1 MVGTKAAWF
10 GLLLILVGISTFP
23 LEHGYSIEEYS
34 IETVLISKRPIN
46 PVPGN
51 PVFITLNVTDIFGS
65 TMTSS
70 LQYSTDDG
78 RSWDEG
84 SVRLIHGIP
93 TNGTYLGTIPVV
105 QSSGETIYQFDF
117 EDDLGYTGTFGG
129 RYSLTIDT
137 DLPTIGEPGIRIF
150 APDQQIRMT
159 YQLRD
164 SGVGIIS
171 SKVYY
176 KTSPSDS
183 LSDQIEAS
191 LNVGDVWDGYYV
203 AYIPAQINGTRV
215 DYRIEAIDAEGRNA
229 VREGSFDVIHGKSQ
243 MSLIADLAAID
254 PSKLAATLK
263 FTVNGVFADYQ
274 FHNIEAGIGNGRGL
288 PINPR
293 IILYEVHE
301 SSFNNNQNPTYL
313 NYTLSGNPLRY
324 PFDSYTINTK
334 VVVQEKDIDITG
346 NRFVSNDLFRND
358 WFVNGDKTETY
369 VVEDATHIDR
379 EIKVVRNSFQTFG
392 IIIPVIA
399 GFFLLGATTVLRDK
413 TNHLAIR
420 MTITIGIFAL
430 VFSVAPLIE
439 SKKPFTYGIYTIAD
453 GLLNALLAM
462 TAIYAVF
469 AILSYRYKAFNSRF
483 ESLFG
488 IISAIMVVLS
498 AIPVKWDEEL
508 QLILL
513 IIFSLSYGFLTR
525 PTWSVIGA
533 RLRWRFTR

>member
-1 MVGTKAAWF
+1 LVGTKAAWF

-191 LNVGDVWDGYYV
+191 LNVGDVWDGYYRSEER
-203 AYIPAQINGTRV
+203 RV
-215 DYRIEAIDAEGRNA
+215 
-229 VREGSFDVIHGKSQ
+229 GK
-243 MSLIADLAAID
+243 
-254 PSKLAATLK
+254 
-263 FTVNGVFADYQ
+263 
-274 FHNIEAGIGNGRGL
+274 ECR
-288 PINPR
+288 
-293 IILYEVHE
+293 
-301 SSFNNNQNPTYL
+301 
-313 NYTLSGNPLRY
+313 
-324 PFDSYTINTK
+324 
-334 VVVQEKDIDITG
+334 
-346 NRFVSNDLFRND
+346 
-358 WFVNGDKTETY
+358 
-369 VVEDATHIDR
+369 
-379 EIKVVRNSFQTFG
+379 
-392 IIIPVIA
+392 
-399 GFFLLGATTVLRDK
+399 
-413 TNHLAIR
+413 
-420 MTITIGIFAL
+420 
-430 VFSVAPLIE
+430 
-439 SKKPFTYGIYTIAD
+439 
-453 GLLNALLAM
+453 
-462 TAIYAVF
+462 
-469 AILSYRYKAFNSRF
+469 SR
-483 ESLFG
+483 
-488 IISAIMVVLS
+488 
-498 AIPVKWDEEL
+498 
-508 QLILL
+508 
-513 IIFSLSYGFLTR
+513 
-525 PTWSVIGA
+525 WSPYH
-533 RLRWRFTR
+533 